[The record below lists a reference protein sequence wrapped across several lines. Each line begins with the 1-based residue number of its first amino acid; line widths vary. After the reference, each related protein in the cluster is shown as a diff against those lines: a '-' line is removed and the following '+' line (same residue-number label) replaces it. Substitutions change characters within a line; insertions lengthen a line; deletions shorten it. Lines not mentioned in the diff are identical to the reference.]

1 MTENNKKAQKPWTGW
16 HVLFVLL
23 AMFGVIISVNVF
35 FAYKAITTAP
45 GEYGH
50 AYIEG
55 LKFNEKIEARA
66 KQSALGW
73 QMGLGMQRGA
83 GGDALFI
90 ATLKDKDKK
99 PVTGASM
106 TGMVGRTV
114 DNKEDMKLVFTE
126 AAPGEYT
133 ARVEKLGPGKWEFQ
147 AKAVKAGAPDFE
159 TETMLSIR

>member
-1 MTENNKKAQKPWTGW
+1 MEQTKKTQKPWTGW

-50 AYIEG
+50 AYVEG
-55 LKFNEKIEARA
+55 LKFNEKIDARH

-73 QMGLGMQRGA
+73 QMELGMQRGA

-90 ATLKDKDKK
+90 ASLTDKDKK
-99 PVTGASM
+99 PVTGANM

-114 DNKEDMKLVFTE
+114 DNKEDMQLAFNETK
-126 AAPGEYT
+126 PGEYT
-133 ARVEKLGPGKWEFQ
+133 AHVQKLGPGKWDFK
-147 AKAVKAGAPDFE
+147 AKAVKQGAPDFE

>member
-1 MTENNKKAQKPWTGW
+1 MTNNNKKAEKPWTGW

-55 LKFNEKIEARA
+55 LKFNEKIDARA
-66 KQSALGW
+66 KQSANGW
-73 QMGLGMQRGA
+73 QMELGMQRGA

-90 ATLKDKDKK
+90 ATLTDKEKK
-99 PVTGASM
+99 PVSGAKMS
-106 TGMVGRTV
+106 GVVGRTV
-114 DNKEDMKLVFTE
+114 DNKEDMKLEFKE
-126 AAPGEYT
+126 SKPGVYT
-133 ARVEKLGPGKWEFQ
+133 ANVAKLGPGKWDFQ
-147 AKAVKAGAPDFE
+147 AKAQKDGAPDFE
-159 TETMLSIR
+159 TETILSIR

>member
-1 MTENNKKAQKPWTGW
+1 MTEQKEKIQKPWTGW

-55 LKFNEKIEARA
+55 LKFNEKIDARA

-73 QMGLGMQRGA
+73 QMELGMQRGA

-90 ATLKDKDKK
+90 ANLTDKDKK
-99 PVTGASM
+99 PVIGAKM
-106 TGMVGRTV
+106 TGQVGRTV
-114 DNKEDMKLVFTE
+114 DNKEDMSLEFNETK
-126 AAPGEYT
+126 PGEYT
-133 ARVEKLGPGKWEFQ
+133 ARVAKLGPGKWEFQ
-147 AKAVKAGAPDFE
+147 AKAVKAGSPDFE